1 MTTET
6 SSTATTDAG
15 TGTDTGTPT
24 DRSFLFVLG
33 SSRPDGN
40 TELLA
45 RAAAAQLPAGFAQN
59 WVDLNRLA
67 LPDFQDG
74 RHDAENWSS
83 GETEDMLREATLA
96 ATDVVIASPLYWYT
110 VSAQVKRY
118 LDYWSGWLTAP
129 GSDFKARMTGRRLW
143 AVSVMAHSEPEVAD
157 GMVATL
163 RNSAAYMGM
172 GFGGLLLGS
181 ASRPGQIR
189 QDEEALLRA
198 KTFFQGAAPLA
209 RFPYESPY
217 ESPHEKEEAAA

>member
-1 MTTET
+1 MTIDDTT
-6 SSTATTDAG
+6 GGTADNTA
-15 TGTDTGTPT
+15 

-33 SSRPDGN
+33 SSRADAN
-40 TELLA
+40 TEILA
-45 RAAAAQLPAGFAQN
+45 RAAAAQLPTEYAQN
-59 WVDLNRLA
+59 WVDLNRLP

-74 RHDAENWSS
+74 RHDTDSWTA
-83 GETEDMLREATLA
+83 GESEELLREATLA

-110 VSAQVKRY
+110 LSAQTKRY

-157 GMVATL
+157 GMVTTL

-172 GFGGLLLGS
+172 GFGGLLHGS

-189 QDEEALLRA
+189 QDEGALTRA
-198 KTFFQGAAPLA
+198 KTFFAGEAPLA
-209 RFPYESPY
+209 RFPYE
-217 ESPHEKEEAAA
+217 EVAA